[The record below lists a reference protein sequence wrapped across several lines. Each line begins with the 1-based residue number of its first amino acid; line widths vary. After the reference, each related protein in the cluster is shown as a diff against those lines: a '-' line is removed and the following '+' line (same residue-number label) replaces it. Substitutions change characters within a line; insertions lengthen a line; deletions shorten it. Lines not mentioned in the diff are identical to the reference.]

1 MGSNLN
7 MNGHGIK
14 GISYLEGHG
23 GADLLMKSNLS
34 MNGHDVTGAGLVKG
48 DTGEFTNLMLGG
60 RTGTMGDPYDIWV
73 ANAVATDT
81 LGGYTIETLMKYIDD
96 NSNSGPSGVP
106 QIKINKR
113 KLEDGNCSLSIKK
126 NTWYKVDVS
135 SGAGYG
141 YYYNDPGSQG
151 DNNPGQGAGVEVGN
165 GGAGVSAVMY
175 IKPKEAGT
183 WNIKFYTASV
193 TQYHNWAQ
201 GGKGAAVEILDG
213 TKTILI
219 FGGGGGVNKERN
231 NGGDAG
237 IPSASNKWKAAGNR
251 GSVGG
256 SALGTGGAAS
266 NGSSK
271 IDNSGLKLGGSG
283 WSPGGTQS
291 NGYASAGG
299 GGSSYINMEDYRI
312 IFEKNP
318 YGRRYSA
325 EVTIWE
331 YVN

>member
-1 MGSNLN
+1 
-7 MNGHGIK
+7 
-14 GISYLEGHG
+14 
-23 GADLLMKSNLS
+23 
-34 MNGHDVTGAGLVKG
+34 
-48 DTGEFTNLMLGG
+48 MLGG

-96 NSNSGPSGVP
+96 NSNSGPSGTP

-113 KLEDGNCSLSIKK
+113 KLKDGNCSLSIKK

-141 YYYNDPGSQG
+141 YYYDDPGSQG
-151 DNNPGQGAGVEVGN
+151 DNNPGQGAGAEVGS

-175 IKPKEAGT
+175 IKSKEAGT

-193 TQYHNWAQ
+193 TQYHNWSP

-213 TKTILI
+213 TKTIVI
-219 FGGGGGVNKERN
+219 FGGGGGVNKGVKSN
-231 NGGDAG
+231 ISGVTYSGGNAG

-271 IDNSGLKLGGSG
+271 INNSGLKLGGSG

-291 NGYASAGG
+291 NGYTSAGG

-318 YGRRYSA
+318 SGGSRA